1 MPKLTS
7 AIDPSSPAFKALE
20 STNRRLRDELA
31 ERVAITAR
39 GGSDKSRE
47 RHILDRVQIG
57 DCLLYTSDAADE

>member
-20 STNRRLRDELA
+20 STNHRLRDELA
-31 ERVAITAR
+31 ERVAVTAR

-47 RHILDRVQIG
+47 RHVSRGKLLPRDRVERP
-57 DCLLYTSDAADE
+57 TSP